1 MDHRILNIVQSAL
14 TTQYLIKVL
23 PINKSEKRK
32 QMTGREVWTGLDEST
47 ARDREKERE
56 RER

>member
-56 RER
+56 R